1 MEASLHGHDQLNL
14 WPLRTELNFQPSP
27 MTPHDLPRW
36 EVGAKCSNP
45 LIILVVS
52 QTTSVQPQLQAK
64 LLQSCPTLCNPM
76 DYSPPGSSV
85 HRIFQTRILQRVAIP
100 FSRVSSRPRN
110 QTHISCTAGSFLP
123 SEPVLN

>member
-1 MEASLHGHDQLNL
+1 MEASLHGPDQLNL

-36 EVGAKCSNP
+36 EVGAECSNP

-64 LLQSCPTLCNPM
+64 LLQSCPNLCNPM
-76 DYSPPGSSV
+76 DYSPPGSSFQG
-85 HRIFQTRILQRVAIP
+85 ILQTRILEWLP
-100 FSRVSSRPRN
+100 LPTPRE
-110 QTHISCTAGSFLP
+110 SF
-123 SEPVLN
+123 

>member
-76 DYSPPGSSV
+76 DYSPPGSSFQG
-85 HRIFQTRILQRVAIP
+85 ILQTRILEWLP
-100 FSRVSSRPRN
+100 LPTPRE
-110 QTHISCTAGSFLP
+110 SF
-123 SEPVLN
+123 